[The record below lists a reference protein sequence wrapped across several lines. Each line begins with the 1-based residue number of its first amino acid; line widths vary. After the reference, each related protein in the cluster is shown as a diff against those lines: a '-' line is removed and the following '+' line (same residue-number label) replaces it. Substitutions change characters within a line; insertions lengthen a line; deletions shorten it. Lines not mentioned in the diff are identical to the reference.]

1 MCVYV
6 CVIVCCMCVCVRDVW
21 YEEGYTLV
29 CKGVEVRG
37 QLWASV
43 FIVLQF
49 NFRDRASSLGLTR
62 LEGW

>member
-6 CVIVCCMCVCVRDVW
+6 CVMLCRMCMCERDVW

-29 CKGVEVRG
+29 CMGVEARG
-37 QLWASV
+37 QLWVST

-49 NFRDRASSLGLTR
+49 NFRDRALSLGLIR
-62 LEGW
+62 LVGW